1 MADSITTTMD
11 DEESIEMKLEV
22 VASALDAAWL
32 FVCLVLVIL
41 MQPGFAALEV
51 RTYADNIVSLEW
63 LVFLSLYTST
73 VCKTIYSSI

>member
-1 MADSITTTMD
+1 MD
-11 DEESIEMKLEV
+11 DAERIDMKLEV

-51 RTYADNIVSLEW
+51 GTLITS
-63 LVFLSLYTST
+63 FLWS
-73 VCKTIYSSI
+73 

>member
-1 MADSITTTMD
+1 MAGSTTTMD

-51 RTYADNIVSLEW
+51 RT
-63 LVFLSLYTST
+63 
-73 VCKTIYSSI
+73 